1 MKPPKLRPNEST
13 KSFKAR
19 VAKWEKATGK
29 KYPRSFSEQSNE
41 ERALKGNIRIGLD
54 KKKDYS
60 SNYDDEL
67 KESQTNKARTTKS
80 KEVKKQKSSYRNTT
94 TQDVKDKTKESSL
107 ESLGKT
113 DFSKVK
119 LPPSEKVKIKKSKEQ
134 NNQSVKNEK
143 SPKPAE
149 KVKIKPTTKGT
160 GPVKD
165 ADKYSSHVTSV
176 EEKAWLKKTKNSP
189 AGKAFGDSPSAN
201 KLRLKARRQ
210 YLDFKKRNNRK

>member
-1 MKPPKLRPNEST
+1 MKPPKLRPNESV

-41 ERALKGNIRIGLD
+41 ERVLKGNPRIGLG
-54 KKKDYS
+54 KTKDYS
-60 SNYDDEL
+60 SNYDDEI
-67 KESQTNKARTTKS
+67 KESQTNKARTS
-80 KEVKKQKSSYRNTT
+80 KIRNTT
-94 TQDVKDKTKESSL
+94 SQDAKDTKKERSL
-107 ESLGKT
+107 ETLSKT

-119 LPPSEKVKIKKSKEQ
+119 LPPSEKVKIKTSKEQ
-134 NNQSVKNEK
+134 NNTSVSNES

-149 KVKIKPTTKGT
+149 KVKIKPFTKGT

-165 ADKYSSHVTSV
+165 ADKYSSHVTS
-176 EEKAWLKKTKNSP
+176 EAEKKWLKKTRNSP
-189 AGKAFGDSPSAN
+189 AAKAFGNSPAAD

>member
-1 MKPPKLRPNEST
+1 MKPPKLRPNESV

-19 VAKWEKATGK
+19 VAKWEKSTGK

-41 ERALKGNIRIGLD
+41 ERILKGNPRIGLG
-54 KKKDYS
+54 KTKDYS

-67 KESQTNKARTTKS
+67 KESQTNKARI
-80 KEVKKQKSSYRNTT
+80 KKKVNTT
-94 TQDVKDKTKESSL
+94 SQDAKDTKKESSL

-119 LPPSEKVKIKKSKEQ
+119 LPPSEKVKIKASNAQ
-134 NNQSVKNEK
+134 NNQSVKNES

-149 KVKIKPTTKGT
+149 KAKIKPFTKGT
-160 GPVKD
+160 GPGKD